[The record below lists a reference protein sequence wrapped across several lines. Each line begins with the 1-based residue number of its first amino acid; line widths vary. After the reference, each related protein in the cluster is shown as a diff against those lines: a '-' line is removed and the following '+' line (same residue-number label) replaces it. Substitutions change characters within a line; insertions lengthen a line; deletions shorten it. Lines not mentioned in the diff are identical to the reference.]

1 MYRLAGE
8 YAAEHGALG
17 IVTGEALG
25 QVASQTLD
33 NLRVL
38 DDAAPL
44 PVYRPLIGFDKEE
57 IIALA
62 RRIGT
67 FATSIAPATGCQAVP
82 SMPTTKA
89 RLELVQEFEAA
100 VEGDPA
106 AEV

>member
-1 MYRLAGE
+1 M
-8 YAAEHGALG
+8 
-17 IVTGEALG
+17 TGEALG

-33 NLRVL
+33 NLRAL
-38 DDAAPL
+38 DEAAPL

-57 IIALA
+57 IIAIA

-67 FATSIAPATGCQAVP
+67 FTTSITAATGCQAVP

-89 RLELVQEFEAA
+89 KLDLVREFEAA

-106 AEV
+106 PDN